1 MAHITPGGDSGR
13 PSNRY
18 RYLLPY
24 ERERITVRHH
34 PAILFGPSLAVLIG
48 LGIAGVL
55 SSGLLVLRG
64 DVLLAV
70 WFAWGLLL
78 LWLAGKTINWLV
90 SYYIVTSDRILVIS
104 GVLAHDV
111 AMIPFAQLININFE
125 RSEVGRLFGYGS
137 IILDV
142 DDQVV
147 PVWKI
152 KFMPYPEQ
160 LYLEICSIARPY
172 LSGEASST

>member
-1 MAHITPGGDSGR
+1 
-13 PSNRY
+13 
-18 RYLLPY
+18 
-24 ERERITVRHH
+24 
-34 PAILFGPSLAVLIG
+34 
-48 LGIAGVL
+48 L

-125 RSEVGRLFGYGS
+125 RSTLGRLLGYGS
-137 IILDV
+137 FILDV

-147 PVWKI
+147 PVWRI
-152 KFMPYPEQ
+152 NFLPYPEQ
-160 LYLEICSIARPY
+160 VYLEILSIVLPY
-172 LSGEASST
+172 LPGEASST